1 MTPSSCLVSV
11 AVAIQ
16 HTYDYDSQWNVSTNP
31 CNVRATDVMT
41 AVYGFSSVMSK
52 VLGRLNKDD
61 VAPVATLTLA
71 PRGRIAAVE
80 IESHRERIPSSAHV
94 VVPGYERSGYKRR
107 RTLWK
112 SLNGDI
118 LFLQN
123 PSDEDRVRMR
133 GRLIRQR
140 MISGKTL
147 HLQGNKADSKTFA
160 SGSKTWDFCG
170 TASRERVKRQE
181 TTSNERDEQG
191 RCAGQEAAAGAG
203 ICIGQ
208 DSTVEIFWHMDVDC
222 YFAQFQAMWTSKST
236 DRV

>member
-1 MTPSSCLVSV
+1 MAWTIDVFFE
-11 AVAIQ
+11 AICFYFGVLRAEEEE
-16 HTYDYDSQWNVSTNP
+16 HWNVSTNP

-61 VAPVATLTLA
+61 VVF
-71 PRGRIAAVE
+71 RGRIAAVE

-112 SLNGDI
+112 SLNGD
-118 LFLQN
+118 
-123 PSDEDRVRMR
+123 
-133 GRLIRQR
+133 
-140 MISGKTL
+140 GKTL